1 LDKIYGN
8 DTATVCEVQNQI
20 FLFNETVNFMK
31 FNQVTIK
38 DIARELG
45 ISPSTV
51 SRALKDHPDISV
63 ATKKAVNELADK
75 LNYQP
80 NIVALNL
87 RQKKTNTIGVIIP
100 EIVHFFFST
109 VISGIEDVA
118 YTAGYNVILAQS
130 NESYQREIT
139 DMKALFNSRVDGML
153 LSISRETT
161 NFDHIESI
169 ISKGVPIVFYDRM
182 YNSPNSSK
190 VIVDDYAGAK
200 EAVNHLI
207 EQGCKKIA
215 HINGSPNLIISID
228 RFRGYTEAL
237 QENKLA
243 VDDDLIVNCQS
254 GTFEEGKKA
263 ALKLLSQKNIPDA
276 IFAGNDPMAMGAMMA
291 IKEKGLKIPQ
301 DVAIVGFSNWFFG
314 ELMDPSL
321 TTVDQPGF
329 EMGQEAARLL
339 IRQIEMKDKEDF
351 DPQPE
356 TKILKTRLV
365 IRNSSLK
372 KDIKK
377 R

>member
-1 LDKIYGN
+1 
-8 DTATVCEVQNQI
+8 
-20 FLFNETVNFMK
+20 MK

-63 ATKKAVNELADK
+63 ETKKAVNALSEK

-118 YTAGYNVILAQS
+118 YQAGYNVIIAQS
-130 NESYQREIT
+130 NESYEREVT

-153 LSISRETT
+153 LSLSRETT

-182 YNSPNSSK
+182 YDSPTSSK

-200 EAVNHLI
+200 EAVLHMVD
-207 EQGCKKIA
+207 QGCKRIA
-215 HINGSPNLIISID
+215 HLMAAPNLMISID
-228 RFRGYTEAL
+228 RLKGYEDAL
-237 QENKLA
+237 LESKFKLNKDW
-243 VDDDLIVNCQS
+243 VVECYS
-254 GTFEEGKKA
+254 GTFEEGKRATK
-263 ALKLLSQKNIPDA
+263 KLLSLDTPPDA
-276 IFAGNDPMAMGAMMA
+276 IFANNDPMAMGAMMA
-291 IKEKGLKIPQ
+291 IKEKGLKIP
-301 DVAIVGFSNWFFG
+301 DDIAIVGFSNWFFG
-314 ELMDPSL
+314 EVMDPSL
-321 TTVDQPGF
+321 TSVDQPGF
-329 EMGQEAARLL
+329 EMGQEAARML
-339 IRQIEMKDKEDF
+339 IKQIESKDKGE
-351 DPQPE
+351 PVLE
-356 TKILKTRLV
+356 TKILKTKLV

-372 KDIKK
+372 KDKK
-377 R
+377 K

>member
-1 LDKIYGN
+1 
-8 DTATVCEVQNQI
+8 
-20 FLFNETVNFMK
+20 MK

-63 ATKKAVNELADK
+63 STKKAVNELADK

-237 QENKLA
+237 QENKLE
-243 VDDDLIVNCQS
+243 VNQELIVNCQS
-254 GTFEEGKKA
+254 GTFEEGKRA
-263 ALKLLSQKNIPDA
+263 ANKLLSQKNIPDA

-377 R
+377 K

>member
-1 LDKIYGN
+1 
-8 DTATVCEVQNQI
+8 
-20 FLFNETVNFMK
+20 MK

-38 DIARELG
+38 DIARELN

-63 ATKKAVNELADK
+63 DTKKAVNALADK

-100 EIVHFFFST
+100 EVVHFFFST

-118 YTAGYNVILAQS
+118 YQAGYNVILAQS
-130 NESYQREIT
+130 NESYAREVAHV
-139 DMKALFNSRVDGML
+139 KALFNSRVDGML
-153 LSISRETT
+153 LSLSRETA
-161 NFDHIESI
+161 NFDHVESI

-182 YNSPNSSK
+182 YNSPTSSK

-207 EQGCKKIA
+207 TEGCKNIVHLVGA
-215 HINGSPNLIISID
+215 PNLIISAD
-228 RFRGYTEAL
+228 RLRGYKDAL
-237 QENKLA
+237 KENKME
-243 VDDDLIVNCQS
+243 VKDSLILSCDS
-254 GTFEEGKKA
+254 GTFEEGKSVTQ
-263 ALKLLSQKNIPDA
+263 KLLASGTKFDA
-276 IFAGNDPMAMGAMMA
+276 IFANNDPMAMGATVA

-301 DVAIVGFSNWFFG
+301 DIAIVGFSNWFFG
-314 ELMDPSL
+314 ELMEPSL
-321 TTVDQPGF
+321 TTIDQPGF

-339 IRQIEMKDKEDF
+339 IKQIDMKEKDQYEPIEEIKV
-351 DPQPE
+351 
-356 TKILKTRLV
+356 LKTRLV

-372 KDIKK
+372 KQLKK
-377 R
+377 K

>member
-1 LDKIYGN
+1 
-8 DTATVCEVQNQI
+8 
-20 FLFNETVNFMK
+20 MK

-51 SRALKDHPDISV
+51 SRALKDHPDISIE
-63 ATKKAVNELADK
+63 TKKAVNALADK

-118 YTAGYNVILAQS
+118 YQAGYNVILCQS
-130 NESYQREIT
+130 NESYQRELT
-139 DMKALFNSRVDGML
+139 DIKALFNSRVDGML
-153 LSISRETT
+153 LSLSRETT

-182 YNSPNSSK
+182 YNSPTSSK

-200 EAVNHLI
+200 EAVQHLI
-207 EQGCKKIA
+207 DQGCKKIA
-215 HINGSPNLIISID
+215 HLEAAPNLMISID
-228 RFRGYTEAL
+228 RLKGFEDAL
-237 QENKLA
+237 KENNMEVKPEY
-243 VDDDLIVNCQS
+243 IMECHS

-263 ALKLLSQKNIPDA
+263 TRKLLALPNPPDA
-276 IFAGNDPMAMGAMMA
+276 IFANNDPMAMGAMMA

-301 DVAIVGFSNWFFG
+301 DIAIVGFSNWFFG
-314 ELMDPSL
+314 ELLEPSL

-339 IRQIEMKDKEDF
+339 IRHIEMKEKEVS
-351 DPQPE
+351 DPITE
-356 TKILKTRLV
+356 TKILKTKLV

-372 KDIKK
+372 NGEKK
-377 R
+377 

>member
-1 LDKIYGN
+1 
-8 DTATVCEVQNQI
+8 
-20 FLFNETVNFMK
+20 MK

-38 DIARELG
+38 DIARELN

-63 ATKKAVNELADK
+63 DTKKAVNALAEK

-80 NIVALNL
+80 NIVALSL

-100 EIVHFFFST
+100 EVVHFFFST

-118 YTAGYNVILAQS
+118 YQAGYNVILAQS
-130 NESYQREIT
+130 NESYAREVAHVKT
-139 DMKALFNSRVDGML
+139 LFNSRVDGML
-153 LSISRETT
+153 LSLSRETT
-161 NFDHIESI
+161 NFDHVESI

-182 YNSPNSSK
+182 YNSPTSSK

-207 EQGCKKIA
+207 AEGCKNIVHLVGA
-215 HINGSPNLIISID
+215 PNLIISVD
-228 RFRGYTEAL
+228 RLRGYKDAL
-237 QENKLA
+237 KENKLEINEN
-243 VDDDLIVNCQS
+243 LILSCDS
-254 GTFEEGKKA
+254 GTFEEGK
-263 ALKLLSQKNIPDA
+263 SVTQKILASGTKFDA
-276 IFAGNDPMAMGAMMA
+276 IFANNDPMAMGAMMA

-301 DVAIVGFSNWFFG
+301 DIAIVGFSNWFFG

-321 TTVDQPGF
+321 TTIDQPGF

-339 IRQIEMKDKEDF
+339 IKQIDMKEKDQYEPVEEIKV
-351 DPQPE
+351 
-356 TKILKTRLV
+356 LKTRLV

-372 KDIKK
+372 KQLKK
-377 R
+377 K

>member
-1 LDKIYGN
+1 
-8 DTATVCEVQNQI
+8 
-20 FLFNETVNFMK
+20 MK

-63 ATKKAVNELADK
+63 QTKKAVNELADK

-130 NESYQREIT
+130 NESYQRELT

-153 LSISRETT
+153 ISISRETT

-182 YNSPNSSK
+182 YNSPSSSK

-200 EAVNHLI
+200 EGVMHLI
-207 EQGCKKIA
+207 EQGCKRIA
-215 HINGSPNLIISID
+215 HLNGSPNLMISID
-228 RFRGYTEAL
+228 RLRGYKEAL
-237 QENKLA
+237 EENGLKYDESL
-243 VDDDLIVNCQS
+243 VITVPS
-254 GTFEEGKKA
+254 GTFEEGKRGMS
-263 ALKLLSQKNIPDA
+263 KLLNLNHLPDA
-276 IFAGNDPMAMGAMMA
+276 VFAGNDPMAMGAMMA

-301 DVAIVGFSNWFFG
+301 DIALVGFSNWFFG
-314 ELMDPSL
+314 ELMEPSL
-321 TTVDQPGF
+321 TSIDQPGF

-351 DPQPE
+351 EPEPE
-356 TKILKTRLV
+356 TKILKTKLV

-372 KDIKK
+372 KQGKK
-377 R
+377 K